1 MTAFLASLRK
11 KLSIYGLAVEQIDD
25 GSFHLPTAPCCVCA
39 ECGSQDECVHNRAAL
54 ELWALFSKIRAT
66 VKIVEESSQFAYT
79 KRGLLIVQGKHVLY
93 DSVMSKEAGLS
104 IWLNQA

>member
-39 ECGSQDECVHNRAAL
+39 ECGSRDDCVHNPAAL
-54 ELWALFSKIRAT
+54 DVWALFSKIRAAT
-66 VKIVEESSQFAYT
+66 KIIEESSQFAKT
-79 KRGLLIVQGKHVLY
+79 KRGLLIMQGKRVRVG
-93 DSVMSKEAGLS
+93 SSRRS
-104 IWLNQA
+104 